1 LLLSLREVLNVPR
14 FSFVLALEVEIVS
27 SVLNVYHPG
36 SKTGTDFLEK
46 IIDFP
51 SELREVT
58 ARQRELLL
66 MEEMP
71 TILLCSS

>member
-1 LLLSLREVLNVPR
+1 VLDVPR
-14 FSFVLALEVEIVS
+14 FSLVLALEVEVVS

-36 SKTGTDFLEK
+36 FKTGTDFLEK

-51 SELREVT
+51 FELPEVT

-66 MEEMP
+66 MEEMS